1 MPASG
6 FYGCTHPKKHLQLYH
21 WLKSLF
27 PQYLLE
33 QMRRSGGLPSPR
45 ANVPCEWGPCKME
58 IQEAGSSQGGRIPCW
73 YPAQA
78 KKKKARQAQSMGL
91 RMQGNISHCHPCNI
105 QQTTLSFSQAVLA
118 DSNSCSSKSLP
129 AKIALDI
136 ISAVIHPFTPNLIFL
151 RGCFTFDD

>member
-33 QMRRSGGLPSPR
+33 QIRRSGGLPSPR

-58 IQEAGSSQGGRIPCW
+58 IQEAGSSQGGRTPCW
-73 YPAQA
+73 SPAQA
-78 KKKKARQAQSMGL
+78 KKKLDRHKARAWGCRGIFLTATPATYSKL
-91 RMQGNISHCHPCNI
+91 RS
-105 QQTTLSFSQAVLA
+105 LSARLCSQIAILA
-118 DSNSCSSKSLP
+118 FPSLSQL
-129 AKIALDI
+129 KLLWIL
-136 ISAVIHPFTPNLIFL
+136 SLLWFTPSHQ
-151 RGCFTFDD
+151 T